1 MNNKTYSTLSDTI
14 QSIYDEQHETNL
26 WIVNGIVC
34 SLSVEG
40 VSYPTVE
47 DVRNNWQFR
56 FSDVTNEEIERIIDN
71 VKRIDNFQVR

>member
-1 MNNKTYSTLSDTI
+1 MYNETY
-14 QSIYDEQHETNL
+14 YDEQHETSL
-26 WIVNGIVC
+26 WLVNGIVC

>member
-1 MNNKTYSTLSDTI
+1 MNNETY
-14 QSIYDEQHETNL
+14 YDEQHETSL
-26 WIVNGIVC
+26 WLVNGIVC

-56 FSDVTNEEIERIIDN
+56 FSDVTNEEIERIIEN